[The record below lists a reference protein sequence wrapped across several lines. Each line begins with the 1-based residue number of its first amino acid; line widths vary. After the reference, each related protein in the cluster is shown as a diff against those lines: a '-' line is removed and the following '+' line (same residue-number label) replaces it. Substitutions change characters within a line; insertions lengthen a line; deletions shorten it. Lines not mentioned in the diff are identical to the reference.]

1 MTKVNQ
7 EKFAVNMPDF
17 LELPERKSKP
27 RNTGI
32 TNVIDRGIGLRQAQ
46 DLLEIAANFIDV
58 IKLGWGTSYVTQN
71 LSEKISLYQSFGINV
86 CFGGTLFE
94 VVVLQNK
101 FDEFRKYL
109 QKLNLNYVE
118 VSTGSINLP
127 LDEKCR
133 YIEALARD
141 FVVLSEV
148 GSKDPEQVIPPYIWI
163 KNIKAELA
171 AGAWKVIAEARENG
185 TAGIYR
191 SNGEVRFGLIEEIL
205 TQIDFN
211 DLIFET
217 PKKAQQIWS
226 IKKFG
231 HLVNLGNIAVDDVI
245 SLETLRLGL
254 RSDTLETFHKN
265 SQNKSMFNLI
275 EN

>member
-7 EKFAVNMPDF
+7 EKFAVNMPNF

-58 IKLGWGTSYVTQN
+58 IKLGWGTSNVTQN

-86 CFGGTLFE
+86 CFSGTLFE

-101 FDEFRKYL
+101 FDEFWKYL
-109 QKLNLNYVE
+109 QKFNLNYVE

-141 FVVLSEV
+141 FVV
-148 GSKDPEQVIPPYIWI
+148 
-163 KNIKAELA
+163 
-171 AGAWKVIAEARENG
+171 
-185 TAGIYR
+185 
-191 SNGEVRFGLIEEIL
+191 
-205 TQIDFN
+205 
-211 DLIFET
+211 
-217 PKKAQQIWS
+217 
-226 IKKFG
+226 
-231 HLVNLGNIAVDDVI
+231 
-245 SLETLRLGL
+245 
-254 RSDTLETFHKN
+254 
-265 SQNKSMFNLI
+265 
-275 EN
+275 